1 MAYDGGYDL
10 VELNP
15 NRNPPVVKMLDYGKY
30 RYELEKKKR
39 EARNKTKGPELKEIR
54 LSRKIDKHDLETK
67 ARRAKEWLDEGDK
80 VRIYLQLMGREFMF
94 ANQAREIID
103 TFRAM
108 IGGVY
113 EQEPNLL
120 GNRLI
125 AIVRKSG

>member
-1 MAYDGGYDL
+1 
-10 VELNP
+10 
-15 NRNPPVVKMLDYGKY
+15 MLDYGKY
-30 RYELEKKKR
+30 RYEIEKKKR

-54 LSRKIDKHDLETK
+54 LTRKIDTHDLETK
-67 ARRAKEWLDEGDK
+67 ARRAKEWLDDGNK

-94 ANQAREIID
+94 ANQARDIIA
-103 TFRAM
+103 TFRDM